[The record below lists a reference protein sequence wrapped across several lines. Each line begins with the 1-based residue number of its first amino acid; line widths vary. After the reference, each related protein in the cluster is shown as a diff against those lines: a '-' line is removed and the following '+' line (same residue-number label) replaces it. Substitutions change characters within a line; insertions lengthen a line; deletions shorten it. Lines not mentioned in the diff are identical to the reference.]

1 MVGDSVGGDRD
12 WSLWPWVPSV
22 LMLAEP
28 GNVCLLSCLSTGRKG
43 RCVELEVLWHCSL
56 SSLTAEQKRPQV
68 LSLLRRPGSPLPPSE
83 AFVSHGHTASLKSI
97 RSWFQCE
104 LCPLIAPTAFAML
117 TPESSCSL
125 YKMRKISSWRRRLCM
140 ETKEAKCEKQ
150 LKYSLRNN

>member
-1 MVGDSVGGDRD
+1 MGPPWLETVLGETGD

-22 LMLAEP
+22 LMLAGP
-28 GNVCLLSCLSTGRKG
+28 GNMHLFSCLPTGRKG

-83 AFVSHGHTASLKSI
+83 AFVSHGHTAPLKST

-104 LCPLIAPTAFAML
+104 LCPLIALATFAML

-140 ETKEAKCEKQ
+140 ENKKSKVWKAT
-150 LKYSLRNN
+150 